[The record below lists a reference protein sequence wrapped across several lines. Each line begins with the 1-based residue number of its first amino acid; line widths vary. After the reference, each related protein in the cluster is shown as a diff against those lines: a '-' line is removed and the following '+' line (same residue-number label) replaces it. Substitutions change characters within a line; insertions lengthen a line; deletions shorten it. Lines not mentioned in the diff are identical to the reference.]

1 MPAVALLVI
10 LGIIAWMA
18 GRPLLRFMRPAQ
30 NPNAWW
36 FTHIGAMTDAFI
48 VTVAAFFS
56 TFVAPFTGVP
66 GSWRWAFFVVPLA
79 VGILAQRLWMHAYQ
93 QKFARG
99 LRPVDVATVR
109 LHVAAAEA
117 DRP

>member
-1 MPAVALLVI
+1 
-10 LGIIAWMA
+10 
-18 GRPLLRFMRPAQ
+18 MRPAQ

-36 FTHIGAMTDAFI
+36 FAHMGAMTDAFI
-48 VTVAAFFS
+48 VTVTAFSS

-66 GSWRWAFFVVPLA
+66 VSWSWAFFVVPLA

-93 QKFARG
+93 RQFARG

-109 LHVAAAEA
+109 RRVAGAEG